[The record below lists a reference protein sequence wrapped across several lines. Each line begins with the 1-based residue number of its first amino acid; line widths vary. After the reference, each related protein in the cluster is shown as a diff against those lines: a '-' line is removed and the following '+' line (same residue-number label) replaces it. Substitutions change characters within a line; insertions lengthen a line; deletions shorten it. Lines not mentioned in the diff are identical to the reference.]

1 MKMPVKV
8 IKSVTGE
15 EILGD
20 VEEIQGGYL
29 VSNPV
34 IVMLRGIP
42 QGGQMGLEFV
52 PYIAYAA
59 IRSVE
64 FSTDKVIHVL
74 EVDDTVKNQYNTI
87 FGGIVVPPKNILLG

>member
-1 MKMPVKV
+1 MPVKV

-20 VEEIQGGYL
+20 IEEIQGGYL

-34 IVMLRGIP
+34 IVMIRGMP
-42 QGGQMGLEFV
+42 NGGQMGLEFI

-59 IRSVE
+59 VKSVE
-64 FSTDKVIHVL
+64 FAEDKVIHVL
-74 EVDDTVKNQYNTI
+74 EVDDTVKNQYNSI
-87 FGGIVVPPKNILLG
+87 FGGIVVPPKTLIMG

>member
-1 MKMPVKV
+1 MPVKV

-20 VEEIQGGYL
+20 IEEVNGGYL

-34 IVMLRGIP
+34 VVMIRGMP
-42 QGGQMGLEFV
+42 NGGQMGLEFI

-59 IRSVE
+59 VKSVE
-64 FSTDKVIHVL
+64 FAADKVIHVL
-74 EVDDTVKNQYNTI
+74 EVDDSVKNQYNTI
-87 FGGIVVPPKNILLG
+87 FGGIVVPPKTLIMG

>member
-1 MKMPVKV
+1 MPVRV

-20 VEEIQGGYL
+20 VEEVQGGYL

-34 IVMLRGIP
+34 IVMIRGMP
-42 QGGQMGLEFV
+42 NGGQMGLEFI

-59 IRSVE
+59 VKSVE
-64 FSTDKVIHVL
+64 FALDKVIHIL
-74 EVDDTVKNQYNTI
+74 EVDDSVKNQYNTI
-87 FGGIVVPPKNILLG
+87 FGGIVVPPKTLIMG

>member
-1 MKMPVKV
+1 MPVRV

-20 VEEIQGGYL
+20 VEEVQGGYL

-34 IVMLRGIP
+34 IVMIRGMP
-42 QGGQMGLEFV
+42 NGGQMGLEFI

-59 IRSVE
+59 VKSVE
-64 FSTDKVIHVL
+64 FAPDKVIHIL
-74 EVDDTVKNQYNTI
+74 EVDDSVKNQYNTI
-87 FGGIVVPPKNILLG
+87 FGGIVVPPKTLIMG